1 VRRFV
6 LDILTTK
13 NQALSQNKN
22 MQDNLRYNSK
32 DLIHYSQVGV
42 VSILIF
48 GVFGFFAG
56 LLTSLTTWIFRLK
69 NLAIFS
75 NQNLVLI
82 IFSIIIF
89 LGFNFSLYYGEYLLD
104 KKLLFLQNFNSKT
117 AIYVFILILLTIT
130 TIYYFVFPSFIVF
143 LYNTFWI

>member
-1 VRRFV
+1 MH
-6 LDILTTK
+6 LDILRTK
-13 NQALSQNKN
+13 NQALSLNKN
-22 MQDNLRYNSK
+22 MQDNLRYNAK
-32 DLIHYSQVGV
+32 DLIRYSQVGV
-42 VSILIF
+42 ISILIF

-56 LLTSLTTWIFRLK
+56 FLTSLATWVFKLK
-69 NLAIFS
+69 SLAIFS

-104 KKLLFLQNFNSKT
+104 RKFLFLKNFNSKT
-117 AIYVFILILLTIT
+117 SVYVLILILLAIT
-130 TIYYFVFPSFIVF
+130 TVYYFVFPRFIVF